1 MATLKPL
8 HDRVVVER
16 VEAEEKTA
24 SGIVLPGAA
33 AEKPDMG
40 IVVAVGA
47 GKKLDNGTN
56 QAMCVKPGDKVL
68 FGKYSGQVVKQDSK
82 ELLVMRE
89 DDILA
94 IIA

>member
-24 SGIVLPGAA
+24 SGIVLPGSA

-40 IVVAVGA
+40 IVVAVGS
-47 GKKLDNGTN
+47 GKKLDNGAR
-56 QAMCVKPGDKVL
+56 QEMCVKAGDRIL
-68 FGKYSGQVVKQDSK
+68 FGKYSGQAVKLDGK

-94 IIA
+94 IVA